1 MVNDA
6 GQLYTMEGVAAGLI
20 MLLAAYIV
28 VSTTSIYTTGDT
40 HIPDMQLEQLGSD
53 VLAMMDTPD
62 SIDGDSQLI
71 GFIMAGKGDELQKAF
86 LANCTKRSGDPDSSL
101 RAQVYLS
108 YRRTGDSVNP
118 TSDSSVNT
126 TPISG
131 EDASYTGRENAVRVT
146 RWVQLPGSTYP
157 PSGMPSDMQRS
168 DPQAVL
174 VEVLLWRA

>member
-6 GQLYTMEGVAAGLI
+6 GQLYTMEGIAAGLI

-62 SIDGDSQLI
+62 SVDGESQLVK
-71 GFIMAGKGDELQKAF
+71 FIKE
-86 LANCTKRSGDPDSSL
+86 NNSGDFKNEFL
-101 RAQVYLS
+101 RCCNAKTSGTADDLNMSAIVT
-108 YRRTGDSVNP
+108 YR
-118 TSDSSVNT
+118 
-126 TPISG
+126 I
-131 EDASYTGRENAVRVT
+131 EDEIKEDQFVTDETWTGRENAVRVT
-146 RWVQLPGSTYP
+146 RWVQRPH
-157 PSGMPSDMQRS
+157 DNRVR
-168 DPQAVL
+168 AAL

>member
-6 GQLYTMEGVAAGLI
+6 GQLYTMEGIAAGLI

-62 SIDGDSQLI
+62 EEGDKSDLVE
-71 GFIMAGKGDELQKAF
+71 FIEEGNGGAFESEFLRYCNAKASGPADNLHMSAIVTYRNEDEINKYDF
-86 LANCTKRSGDPDSSL
+86 VTDE
-101 RAQVYLS
+101 
-108 YRRTGDSVNP
+108 TW
-118 TSDSSVNT
+118 
-126 TPISG
+126 
-131 EDASYTGRENAVRVT
+131 TGRENAVRVT
-146 RWVQLPGSTYP
+146 RWVQLTVG
-157 PSGMPSDMQRS
+157 PSDIPGMRS
-168 DPQAVL
+168 GPQTVL

>member
-86 LANCTKRSGDPDSSL
+86 LAN
-101 RAQVYLS
+101 
-108 YRRTGDSVNP
+108 
-118 TSDSSVNT
+118 
-126 TPISG
+126 
-131 EDASYTGRENAVRVT
+131 
-146 RWVQLPGSTYP
+146 
-157 PSGMPSDMQRS
+157 
-168 DPQAVL
+168 
-174 VEVLLWRA
+174 